1 MTGKHEGRLV
11 EGHDG
16 ETKGEH
22 KEEHEGKHEEKHKG
36 KHKGKHEG
44 EHEEETWR
52 PFDFGRESWRENMV
66 ESHEGE
72 PCRLFDQAIYT
83 YLISC
88 RVGSGFRVGL
98 SGQASQPDPSA
109 RVQLL
114 NPTRHFSKKI
124 PTRPDTFRVGYPT
137 RRGQSMQNQLS
148 QIEVAENAR
157 KVCKKQSDKILKI
170 EDILYIKDA

>member
-1 MTGKHEGRLV
+1 MTGKHEGRLI

-16 ETKGEH
+16 EHKGEH
-22 KEEHEGKHEEKHKG
+22 RGEHKGEHGGEHKGEHREEHK
-36 KHKGKHEG
+36 G
-44 EHEEETWR
+44 EHDGEHNGETWR

-98 SGQASQPDPSA
+98 SSQASQLDPSS

-124 PTRPDTFRVGYPT
+124 PTRPDAVSLNHT
-137 RRGQSMQNQLS
+137 QLIITLTLLTS
-148 QIEVAENAR
+148 LTGN
-157 KVCKKQSDKILKI
+157 
-170 EDILYIKDA
+170 

>member
-11 EGHDG
+11 GGHDG
-16 ETKGEH
+16 E
-22 KEEHEGKHEEKHKG
+22 HKG
-36 KHKGKHEG
+36 KHGGEHEGEYEGEHEG
-44 EHEEETWR
+44 EHDGEHDGETWR
-52 PFDFGRESWRENMV
+52 PFDFDRESWRENMV
-66 ESHEGE
+66 GSHEGE

-124 PTRPDTFRVGYPT
+124 PTRPDPT
-137 RRGQSMQNQLS
+137 RS
-148 QIEVAENAR
+148 V
-157 KVCKKQSDKILKI
+157 
-170 EDILYIKDA
+170 